1 MTIDTLSAKIQLRRG
16 TETEW
21 TTANPILSAG
31 EIGVENDTGLFKLGD
46 GATSW
51 ADLEYFIHQ
60 GDIVDLINAA
70 GGGGGI
76 SLAVWNSTTAYSVGD
91 MVIVNDV
98 GLGSDKAIYIATQ
111 ANTNLY
117 PMDNV
122 PTWIYVGG
130 PAQASGISGQIQVSD
145 GSGFATGDSEFTYNP
160 SYHQFKIGSASVP
173 VSIDHRGSF
182 SAVGTAEWWA
192 SDGSGGYGTQL
203 WRFDEAGSFSLG
215 RVPDVGPD
223 GNTASLRKTNGGNL
237 RVVIDTTNGPAGLE
251 INEDGRIGIVRNDGS
266 VDYPSSADDFLEFN
280 GTELSWGSLTAI
292 KNFTEDLSGLVDT
305 TTARSNLGLGA
316 LSTKSTVDPS
326 DIVGALSPSQLG
338 SGLHNSG
345 TFLRG
350 DGTWSA
356 VDTSLDEGQIV
367 LLSQVF
373 GG

>member
-122 PTWIYVGG
+122 PT
-130 PAQASGISGQIQVSD
+130 
-145 GSGFATGDSEFTYNP
+145 
-160 SYHQFKIGSASVP
+160 
-173 VSIDHRGSF
+173 
-182 SAVGTAEWWA
+182 
-192 SDGSGGYGTQL
+192 
-203 WRFDEAGSFSLG
+203 
-215 RVPDVGPD
+215 
-223 GNTASLRKTNGGNL
+223 
-237 RVVIDTTNGPAGLE
+237 
-251 INEDGRIGIVRNDGS
+251 
-266 VDYPSSADDFLEFN
+266 
-280 GTELSWGSLTAI
+280 
-292 KNFTEDLSGLVDT
+292 
-305 TTARSNLGLGA
+305 
-316 LSTKSTVDPS
+316 
-326 DIVGALSPSQLG
+326 
-338 SGLHNSG
+338 
-345 TFLRG
+345 
-350 DGTWSA
+350 
-356 VDTSLDEGQIV
+356 
-367 LLSQVF
+367 
-373 GG
+373 